1 MPRQDDIDELL
12 RQIAPLCLEVARYAQ
27 GAAAKF
33 ADTEWARAH
42 LARTAA
48 VNQVAGTARWRIVGD
63 SIVRRRDELPDDI
76 ELSTSD
82 EEQNQG
88 RYYLRAPRLAVVFT
102 IRRKP
107 HSSDDKPAFLQLQIA
122 GVNELAP
129 IEYDD
134 DVVIYLSVPRVGYE
148 PTFEVTT
155 RGKATVTRRLV
166 DLIAAAEGTEQA
178 VENLDSSRLA
188 EDDPIVSSA
197 FEEDADEEDDSKP
210 RG

>member
-1 MPRQDDIDELL
+1 MPRQDDIDDLL
-12 RQIAPLCLEVARYAQ
+12 RQIAPLCLEVAAYAQ

-33 ADTEWARAH
+33 ADTEWAREH

-63 SIVRRRDELPDDI
+63 TIVRRRDELPPDI

-88 RYYLRAPRLAVVFT
+88 RYYLRASRVAVVFT

-107 HSSDDKPAFLQLQIA
+107 HRADEQPAFLQLQIE

-129 IEYDD
+129 IEYEDD
-134 DVVIYLSVPRVGYE
+134 IVIYLAVPPVGHE
-148 PTFEVTT
+148 SKFELTT
-155 RGKATVTRRLV
+155 RGKATVSHRLI
-166 DLIAAAEGTEQA
+166 DLIPAADGTDQP
-178 VENLDSSRLA
+178 VENLDTSRLA
-188 EDDPIVSSA
+188 EDDPVVSSA
-197 FEEDADEEDDSKP
+197 FENTDEEDGAEP